1 MPLLVEKREDWQSI
15 AAIGGP
21 VVDPMIL
28 RCGEVFLRGSANS
41 YDQKSA
47 WDLLNK
53 NIHALG
59 TFFDRLILAK
69 QIPVFDYSTTFDVDM
84 PFERRTLAAIN
95 ENEEVLVNV
104 SVGHEAYKDV
114 KDAALAELTTFYKGG
129 VPGVSGQQA
138 REVLTDLTSI
148 VGELTSSG
156 YAWYPN
162 LGDLS
167 FDSPDEQRLA
177 AYILGGLIFGGY
189 AQLAGTDHLMQ
200 PKRSRL
206 FLALTLKQDTARG
219 AEDYLFTKLGELS
232 GRPTADIPYTPTF
245 FPLLLSESN
254 TPAELLTN
262 AMKYR
267 KSPEV
272 CDYRAWLGETLD
284 DFKLNG
290 HIATE
295 RVREVKR
302 IEDTIR
308 GKLAGI
314 PFPKVEIKTTVA
326 DVTGLKPPGV
336 GIDLTAPAKAAWGW
350 MISQLP
356 GKRHRK
362 LLTRAIIA
370 DREYIDLNI
379 RISRVWSGG
388 GVPAR

>member
-1 MPLLVEKREDWQSI
+1 MTLSVEKQEDWQSI

-41 YDQKSA
+41 YDQNSA
-47 WDLLNK
+47 WDLLSK

-59 TFFDRLILAK
+59 TFFDRLILEK
-69 QIPVFDYSTTFDVDM
+69 QIPVFDYSATFDVDM
-84 PFERRTLAAIN
+84 PFEGRTLAAIN
-95 ENEEVLVNV
+95 DNEEVLVNV
-104 SVGHEAYKDV
+104 NVRFEAYMDV
-114 KDAALAELTTFYKGG
+114 KNAALAELTKFYKGG
-129 VPGVSGQQA
+129 VAGVSGQQTHEIL
-138 REVLTDLTSI
+138 RDLASI
-148 VGELTSSG
+148 VGELTTSG

-162 LGDLS
+162 LGDLT
-167 FDSPDEQRLA
+167 FENPDEQRLA
-177 AYILGGLIFGGY
+177 AYILGGLIFGAY

-206 FLALTLKQDTARG
+206 FLALTLKQNTARG

-232 GRPTADIPYTPTF
+232 GRPATDIPYTPTF

-254 TPAELLTN
+254 TPAELLRN

-272 CDYRAWLGETLD
+272 RDYRAWLNEALD
-284 DFKLNG
+284 DFKRNG
-290 HIATE
+290 HIATK
-295 RVREVKR
+295 RFREVER
-302 IEDTIR
+302 IAASIR

-314 PFPKVEIKTTVA
+314 PFPQVEIKTTVA
-326 DVTGLKPPGV
+326 DVAGLKTPGV

-350 MISQLP
+350 TISQLP

-370 DREYIDLNI
+370 DREFIDLGV
-379 RISRVWSGG
+379 RTSTVWSGS
-388 GVPAR
+388 GVPT